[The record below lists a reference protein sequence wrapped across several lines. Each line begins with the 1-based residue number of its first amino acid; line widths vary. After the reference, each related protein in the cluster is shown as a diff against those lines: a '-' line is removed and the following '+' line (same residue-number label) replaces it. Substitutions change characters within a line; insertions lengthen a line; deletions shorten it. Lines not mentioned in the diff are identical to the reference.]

1 MTGPAAGA
9 PFLDVS
15 RSATGR
21 RWVDR
26 LPEGALRPVRGVAE
40 QFELPE
46 IVARILLA
54 RGVGSEDAGIFLEP
68 KLRDLM
74 PDPRTLTD
82 AENAAA
88 RIADAVRASERV
100 GIFGDYDVDGATSS
114 ALLARFLM
122 SLGVTADIHIPDR
135 IFEGYGPN
143 EAAFERFQAQGCSLV
158 VTVDCGTAS
167 HDTIAAARAKGLDVV
182 VIDHHQTGETL
193 PGANA
198 LVNPNRQDDISGQG
212 HLCAVGVVFLV
223 LVETLR
229 QLRERGRAD
238 LPNLLSWLDLVAL
251 GTVADVVPL
260 TGLNRAY
267 VSQGLKI
274 MHRRENAGLRA
285 LCDVA
290 RLRDAPTPYHLGFL
304 IGPRI
309 NAGGRIGD
317 AALGARLLT
326 SDDPAEAATI
336 AAQLDRLNAE
346 RQALEQEA
354 LAEAMAEAEA
364 ADQNGA
370 SVVVVASDT
379 WHPGIVGLI
388 ASRLKERF
396 RKPAIAVSFA
406 SGEQG
411 SGSARSVSGVDIGA
425 AVRAAVDEGFLL
437 KGGGHAMAAG
447 MTVTRSRLD
456 AFSENIGSKLAEAVA
471 AASLR
476 DELRIDG
483 AVTAAA
489 ASKDLVRDID
499 RAGPFGAGH
508 PEPVLA
514 LPAHRVTYC
523 ETTEQG
529 HVRLGLSGP
538 DETKIQGIA
547 FRAADTPLGEF
558 LASKRGQNI
567 HAAGSLRI
575 NRWGGSETVQL
586 QLRDAADPAKN

>member
-1 MTGPAAGA
+1 MNGPAAGV

-26 LPEGALRPVRGVAE
+26 LPEGSLRLVRGVAE
-40 QFELPE
+40 QLELPE

-54 RGVGSEDAGIFLEP
+54 RGVDPDEAGLFLEP
-68 KLRDLM
+68 KLRELM

-82 AENAAA
+82 AESAAS
-88 RIADAVRASERV
+88 RIADAVEANERI

-114 ALLARFLM
+114 ALLGRFLM
-122 SLGVTADIHIPDR
+122 ALGVKADIHIPDR

-143 EAAFERFQAQGCSLV
+143 EAAFERFRSQGCTLV

-167 HDTIAAARAKGLDVV
+167 HDTIAGARAKGLDVV

-193 PGANA
+193 PQANA

-212 HLCAVGVVFLV
+212 HLAAVGVVFLV

-229 QLRERGRAD
+229 QLRERGRDD
-238 LPNLLSWLDLVAL
+238 LPNLLQWLDLVAL

-274 MHRRENAGLRA
+274 MRRRDNAGLRA
-285 LCDVA
+285 LSDVA

-326 SDDPAEAATI
+326 CDDPEQAAAM
-336 AAQLDRLNAE
+336 AAQLDRLNSE

-354 LAEAMAEAEA
+354 LAQAMSEAEA
-364 ADQNGA
+364 ADATGA
-370 SVVVVASDT
+370 PVIVVASDD

-406 SGEQG
+406 SGAQG
-411 SGSARSVSGVDIGA
+411 SGSARSVAGVDIGA
-425 AVRAAVDEGFLL
+425 AVRAAVDEGLL
-437 KGGGHAMAAG
+437 VKGGGHAMAAG
-447 MTVTRSRLD
+447 MTVERGRLD
-456 AFSENIGSKLAEAVA
+456 AFREAVGASLMEAVA
-471 AASLR
+471 VASLR

-483 AVTAAA
+483 AITAAA
-489 ASKDLVRDID
+489 AGKDLVHNIE

-514 LPAHRVTYC
+514 LPAHRLTYC
-523 ETTEQG
+523 EATEQG
-529 HVRLGLSGP
+529 HFRLGLAGP
-538 DETKIQGIA
+538 DSTKIQGIA
-547 FRAADTPLGEF
+547 FRAADTPLGAF
-558 LASKRGQNI
+558 LSEKRGQNI
-567 HAAGSLRI
+567 HAAGALRL

-586 QLRDAADPAKN
+586 QLRDAADPAKG